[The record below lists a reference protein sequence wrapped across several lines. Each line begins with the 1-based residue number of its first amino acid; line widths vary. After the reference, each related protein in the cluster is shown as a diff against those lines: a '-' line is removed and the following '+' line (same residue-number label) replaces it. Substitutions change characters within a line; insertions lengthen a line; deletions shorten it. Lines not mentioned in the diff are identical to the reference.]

1 MIFSVICEE
10 LGLFGA
16 FCLIALFIVM
26 LWRINHIAQNAPDLF
41 GSMLAT
47 GVFAHIATTQRSRSL
62 GMATTRKLRIIANI
76 LIIKL
81 RQHFNRRQ
89 SRILKQKSSQKS
101 PYIYHHIFS
110 TFAHNRIT
118 VFKSKIHYGGRD
130 NGK

>member
-1 MIFSVICEE
+1 MFIFICF
-10 LGLFGA
+10 LFFYI
-16 FCLIALFIVM
+16 FCNLIFKWQHTFNIKISAIILNF
-26 LWRINHIAQNAPDLF
+26 R
-41 GSMLAT
+41 
-47 GVFAHIATTQRSRSL
+47 VFAHIATTQRSRSL

-89 SRILKQKSSQKS
+89 SRILKQKSPQKLA
-101 PYIYHHIFS
+101 YIYHHIFS
-110 TFAHNRIT
+110 PFAHNRIT